1 MKPTIFLL
9 ISLFFGGCVSP
20 QVWWQEV
27 LVDEAVVDEQLVNY
41 ALPENDAIIYVSED
55 NPNHPSSTLNNGIIS
70 SENWNSGEGW
80 EARYD
85 GRFGI
90 RRNALTF
97 EGEEVVSTPMGWVVI
112 EFPQEHLIGKVFIYT
127 IDSPEYPA
135 QKYGINSVQ
144 LQYWIQY
151 KYAGMEVK
159 GWRNVSRYDKR
170 VGQQFDSIRRN
181 TEGKIVFRFK
191 PVSTSKIRLLVLWTN
206 DAQKYKLGTEEYRRG
221 AVRLIEVEVFGYE
234 KKGDGGTMARSSA
247 PSEEDELSKALS
259 IKPTQLDENP
269 TVELTVKAYEQA
281 YRDRNLTDLMATI
294 SPNYSRDGETYQQLE
309 AQMRSLFENY
319 SKIEFQLQGL
329 KVFQKAPNAT
339 AEANYSVKLEG
350 SGVKQLSLS
359 GKLFF
364 TLSKGDDAWKIT
376 RIDTQK

>member
-1 MKPTIFLL
+1 MTMAADDEPT
-9 ISLFFGGCVSP
+9 S
-20 QVWWQEV
+20 
-27 LVDEAVVDEQLVNY
+27 A
-41 ALPENDAIIYVSED
+41 
-55 NPNHPSSTLNNGIIS
+55 
-70 SENWNSGEGW
+70 
-80 EARYD
+80 
-85 GRFGI
+85 
-90 RRNALTF
+90 
-97 EGEEVVSTPMGWVVI
+97 PMGWVVI
-112 EFPQEHLIGKVFIYT
+112 EFPQEHLIGKVVIYT

-135 QKYGINSVQ
+135 QKYGVNSVQ

-159 GWRNVSRYDKR
+159 GWKNINRSDKR
-170 VGQQFDSIRRN
+170 IGQQFDSIRGN

-206 DAQKYKLGTEEYRRG
+206 DSEKYKVGTEEYRRG
-221 AVRLIEVEVFGYE
+221 AVRLIEIEVFGYE
-234 KKGDGGTMARSSA
+234 KKKDGGTVARGSE
-247 PSEEDELSKALS
+247 PSKEDELSEALS
-259 IKPTQLDENP
+259 VKPTQPEEEI
-269 TVELTVKAYEQA
+269 ELTVKAYEQA
-281 YRDRNLTDLMATI
+281 YRDRNLTALMATI

-309 AQMRSLFENY
+309 TQMRSLFENY

-350 SGVKQLSLS
+350 SEVKQLSLS

-376 RIDTQK
+376 RIDTQKQLSRSLASSP